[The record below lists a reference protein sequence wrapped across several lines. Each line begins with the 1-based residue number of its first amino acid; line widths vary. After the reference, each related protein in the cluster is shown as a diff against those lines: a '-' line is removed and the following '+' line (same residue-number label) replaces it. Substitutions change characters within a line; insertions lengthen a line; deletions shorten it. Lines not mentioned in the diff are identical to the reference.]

1 MLRKIRLYGELAKV
15 VGERVLYADVR
26 SAAQTV
32 RFLIAN
38 WPELEKHISDR
49 SYKITA
55 DEWELDETEL
65 NHPIGNS
72 DIKMIPVIGGA
83 GGNTGRII
91 LGVALIGAALA
102 FPGVALGAGGALGF
116 GTTATGAAATW
127 TASAMALAG
136 NIGLYMVLTG
146 IANVLTPVP
155 DVEEDGQDPR
165 RSFSFSGI
173 QNTSRAGVAIP
184 VIYGQVLT
192 GSVVISAGIDTVQV
206 EA

>member
-1 MLRKIRLYGELAKV
+1 MLRKIRLYGELAKA

-38 WPELEKHISDR
+38 WPELEKHISER
-49 SYKITA
+49 SYKVTA

-65 NHPIGNS
+65 NYPIGNS
-72 DIKMIPVIGGA
+72 DIKIIPVIGGA
-83 GGNTGRII
+83 GNNTTKII
-91 LGVALIGAALA
+91 IGVALIGAAI
-102 FPGVALGAGGALGF
+102 FIPGAALFAGGTLGF
-116 GTTATGAAATW
+116 GVTGTGMAAT
-127 TASAMALAG
+127 ALAFAG
-136 NIGLYMVLTG
+136 NVGLLMAISG
-146 IANVLTPVP
+146 IAGLLSPVP
-155 DVEEDGQDPR
+155 DVDEGGQDPR

-192 GSVVISAGIDTVQV
+192 GSVVISAGVATVQV
-206 EA
+206 EV